1 MINIPWNSLWN
12 RNKSRAILNLLQL
25 VGVFCWFFWLL
36 LLLFLFCLFCFVFLF
51 YPVCNLAA
59 VYSRSHVFMWGQVI
73 GPSSCI
79 SILRSFILNFKPDQ
93 RDHREK
99 QRLLGCE
106 LHPFVQK
113 TPLILSFAGECPLNS
128 WKNFTEKEKR
138 NKYLS
143 FKVFLQLPPTIC
155 LIPPTVISDPAFC
168 SDSSYSHVLFCLE
181 SQTILVILSTV
192 RRKSTW
198 YLFRHPG
205 YVSALWQSAFDKC
218 IPGQT
223 TSGKG
228 RGWGKCAVTALSENS
243 LPALESGKQTHY
255 PQNWIHML
263 SSALFH

>member
-1 MINIPWNSLWN
+1 MWV
-12 RNKSRAILNLLQL
+12 RA
-25 VGVFCWFFWLL
+25 
-36 LLLFLFCLFCFVFLF
+36 
-51 YPVCNLAA
+51 
-59 VYSRSHVFMWGQVI
+59 I

-99 QRLLGCE
+99 HRLLRCK
-106 LHPFVQK
+106 LHPSMQK
-113 TPLILSFAGECPLNS
+113 TPLTPSFAGEWPLNS
-128 WKNFTEKEKR
+128 WYKNFTEREKR
-138 NKYLS
+138 NKYFS
-143 FKVFLQLPPTIC
+143 FKVFLQLPPTVC
-155 LIPPTVISDPAFC
+155 LISPKAISDPAFC
-168 SDSSYSHVLFCLE
+168 FDSSYGRVLFCLE

-192 RRKSTW
+192 REKSTW
-198 YLFRHPG
+198 YPSQHSG
-205 YVSALWQSAFDKC
+205 YVSALWQSAPFDKC

-228 RGWGKCAVTALSENS
+228 RGWGKSAVTALSESS